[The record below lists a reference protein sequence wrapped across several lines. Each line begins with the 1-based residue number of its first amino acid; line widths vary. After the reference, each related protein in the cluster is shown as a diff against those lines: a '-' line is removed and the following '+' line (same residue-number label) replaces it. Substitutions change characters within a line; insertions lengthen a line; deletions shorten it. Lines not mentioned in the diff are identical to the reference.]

1 MRLKVLRLEIILL
14 KQYDS
19 GEKEISVEDYTGSE
33 AELGIYSYL
42 NLFTA
47 ASDGETYLAPNTR
60 LRRKGSSESVLG
72 KNVLFTWNLN
82 KILNLTTNYSKT
94 VRELT
99 ELGKS
104 LLLIW
109 RAHNNLDLQKGTSL
123 EDIT

>member
-1 MRLKVLRLEIILL
+1 MFVEGKTELEDLL
-14 KQYDS
+14 KQYNS
-19 GEKEISVEDYTGSE
+19 GEREISVEDYTRSE
-33 AELGIYSYL
+33 AEIGIYAYL

-60 LRRKGSSESVLG
+60 LLRKGSPDSALG
-72 KNVLFTWNLN
+72 KSLSFTWNLK

-99 ELGKS
+99 ELGKD
-104 LLLIW
+104 LILTW
-109 RAHNNLDLQKGTSL
+109 REYNNLDLQKGTSL